1 MDMAQTLT
9 DQEVQQ
15 IRELHQQLTAVKAL
29 PDLCAIWRRIKPFWP
44 IILKAIGL
52 IPVVGSVVSDILDTL
67 GKALDSF
74 CAGK

>member
-1 MDMAQTLT
+1 MAQTLS
-9 DQEVQQ
+9 DHDVQQ
-15 IRELHQQLTAVKAL
+15 IKDLHQQLTAVKAL
-29 PDLCAIWRRIKPFWP
+29 PDPCAVWKRLKPFWP

-52 IPVVGSVVSDILDTL
+52 IPVVGSLVSDILDTL